1 MTVMTVAARADS
13 RHMLSMTAMTVAN
26 PRLPLYDA
34 CGTTEPRR
42 WRVYC
47 TITLLKA

>member
-26 PRLPLYDA
+26 PRLLYDA
-34 CGTTEPRR
+34 RGTTEPRR